1 MKMTIRKSVIIALS
15 AAVLTGCA
23 SSNGS
28 VSEEAATT
36 AAVTEE
42 GGTDTVETAA
52 TTESVAEPE
61 TETIELTSDNWQDY
75 LELKEVFAPE
85 YNDFEEVE
93 GIEDIYVLALKDGM
107 SFAENS
113 NPEVA
118 IEYEYDWNYYALGD
132 VDFENFNIEYIPVE
146 DAKRQELGR
155 EIVHGSDTTTLYSL
169 ESLGLENALGGINK
183 AWTHLE
189 DGEQKVYGPG
199 GTISGTLND
208 GTEFWWCI
216 VTDNVSVSR
225 IKGTIEIVK
234 DQTEE
239 NDSASAEAAATSD

>member
-1 MKMTIRKSVIIALS
+1 MTIRKSVIIALS

-75 LELKEVFAPE
+75 LELKEVFVPE

-93 GIEDIYVLALKDGM
+93 GIEDNYVLALKDGM
-107 SFAENS
+107 SFAEKS

-118 IEYEYDWNYYALGD
+118 IEYEYDTNYYEIGD
-132 VDFENFNIEYIPVE
+132 VDFENFNIEYIPV
-146 DAKRQELGR
+146 DDTVRQENKC
-155 EIVHGSDTTTLYSL
+155 EIEHGSDTTTLYL
-169 ESLGLENALGGINK
+169 IESLGLENALGSINK
-183 AWTHLE
+183 AWAHLV
-189 DGEQKVYGPG
+189 DGEQKVYGDISTSG
-199 GTISGTLND
+199 GILND
-208 GTEFWWCI
+208 GTEYWWCT
-216 VTDNVSVSR
+216 VPDNVSVSR

-239 NDSASAEAAATSD
+239 NDSANAEATATSD